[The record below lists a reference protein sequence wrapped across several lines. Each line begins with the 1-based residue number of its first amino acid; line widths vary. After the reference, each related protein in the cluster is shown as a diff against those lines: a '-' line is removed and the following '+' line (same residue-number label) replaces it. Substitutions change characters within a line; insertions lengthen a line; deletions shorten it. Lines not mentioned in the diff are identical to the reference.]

1 MIATP
6 ITTLSKEQNEPI
18 AQQRAS
24 CTAALPGAGVVGDAA
39 TSALTTTSDL
49 GVGGR
54 TAASTV
60 LSDPGAATVPRL
72 RLPLRLGGCRPPTWQ
87 SDASTIQHCRIGVGL
102 KRIVVCSP
110 ASPPPTHARAAAK
123 ARPSCAESCSD
134 KKRYMRGRFSFETDL
149 TRLKII
155 RKPDL
160 NAKPRGVQ
168 SPSRASAS
176 RAKICPGPTS
186 KTQKRPSQFAN
197 HCRCRRRSPTLAF
210 QPLLSAPKSARRKT
224 IV

>member
-54 TAASTV
+54 TVASTV

-110 ASPPPTHARAAAK
+110 AHARAAPA
-123 ARPSCAESCSD
+123 AETSCRLERGVLQSD

-186 KTQKRPSQFAN
+186 KTQKRPSVCKPLPLPKA
-197 HCRCRRRSPTLAF
+197 LAH
-210 QPLLSAPKSARRKT
+210 PRLPASAARA
-224 IV
+224 